1 MSYKKVTSTWIKDLK
16 NDGVLK
22 DLEEIMGGY
31 SSRVGKT
38 LFLRQILRDIQE
50 KIDILFH
57 EIKSSVYGIQYAST

>member
-1 MSYKKVTSTWIKDLK
+1 MSYKTVTSTWIKDLK

-22 DLEEIMGGY
+22 DLEETMGGY

-57 EIKSSVYGIQYAST
+57 EIDKEQCVWYSVC